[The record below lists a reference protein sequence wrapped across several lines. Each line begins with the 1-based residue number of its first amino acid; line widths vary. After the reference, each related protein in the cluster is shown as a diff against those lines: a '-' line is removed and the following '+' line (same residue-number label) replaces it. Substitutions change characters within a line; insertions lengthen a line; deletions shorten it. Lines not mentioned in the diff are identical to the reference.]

1 MRITSSPK
9 HSNAAEGLSA
19 VLSGLGV
26 GVLVLD
32 EHEEVAEWNDEVEDL
47 FVMPLQRH
55 MKLVDVVHG
64 LPSVLRG
71 VIFETLADAMGGH
84 KSELRAYS
92 TEMGQAWSVIASP
105 MPGGGAAL
113 VFQDV
118 SDHERTMRELSRMKR
133 LAEIGQMT
141 AAIAHEIRNPLTGIR
156 SAAQMV
162 QSAGGEAAEFGRIIE
177 EESLKLNSLCDEF
190 LEFARPLKV
199 RTSEVN
205 VERLLVT
212 LADRLLPEAN
222 AAGVAL
228 IAECR
233 GEPLV
238 DADAL
243 KLEQVCR
250 NLVRNAIQATDS
262 GGQVRIT
269 WDGRSVV
276 VEDTGGGMAQPML
289 DKLFTPFFTTKPSG
303 TGLGLSM
310 VRKIAD
316 AHGWTVKVSSVVG
329 QGTRFEVAL
338 RPTKQTSGS
347 ERE

>member
-1 MRITSSPK
+1 MKITRSPAYTA
-9 HSNAAEGLSA
+9 SPVEGLSA

-32 EHEEVAEWNDEVEDL
+32 EHEEVAEWNEEAEGI
-47 FVMPLQRH
+47 FVMPLERH
-55 MKLVDVVHG
+55 MKLVDLVQG

-71 VIFETLADAMGGH
+71 VIFETLADATGGH

-118 SDHERTMRELSRMKR
+118 SEHERTMRELSRMKR

-162 QSAGGEAAEFGRIIE
+162 QTVGGEAAEFGRIIE

-190 LEFARPLKV
+190 LEFAKPLKIRPV
-199 RTSEVN
+199 PTDVASV
-205 VERLLVT
+205 LGALV
-212 LADRLLPEAN
+212 DRLRYEAD
-222 AAGVAL
+222 AMGVSLTFETSSDAQ
-228 IAECR
+228 
-233 GEPLV
+233 V
-238 DADAL
+238 DADPL
-243 KLEQVCR
+243 RLEQVCR
-250 NLVRNAIQATDS
+250 NLLRNAVQAS
-262 GGQVRIT
+262 EPGGEVRLN
-269 WDGRSVV
+269 WDGTRVV
-276 VEDTGGGMAQPML
+276 VEDTGVGMAQPML

-316 AHGWTVKVSSVVG
+316 AHGWLVKVSSEVG
-329 QGTRFEVAL
+329 QGTRFEIIL
-338 RPTKQTSGS
+338 SGTPHRKPNS
-347 ERE
+347 